1 MVIRYLL
8 GCFASNENVTLL
20 DGSTVF
26 ENLRLEMRVICLPI
40 NSSAIFT
47 RHAPGAES
55 LFIFFLYSTS
65 FQNTWYVKH
74 TVLKKKI
81 IKWGMKEK

>member
-26 ENLRLEMRVICLPI
+26 ENLRLEMRVIRLPI

-47 RHAPGAES
+47 RHAPGVIGLLGKCATYIGCKG
-55 LFIFFLYSTS
+55 L
-65 FQNTWYVKH
+65 N
-74 TVLKKKI
+74 
-81 IKWGMKEK
+81 